1 MDQFERRF
9 KAYFTFHP
17 VTTVILIINT
27 IMALLVLFSGG
38 FTLENL
44 ISWGGLV
51 PPLVTELGHYYRILT
66 AMALHGSILH
76 VLMNGYVLY
85 YIGGHLERL
94 IGPKRY
100 AVVYVVSGVLSSLF
114 VVFFGQPNVVT
125 VGASGAIF
133 GVMGFLLV
141 LTFTKPTWF
150 PLSIAKSI
158 RNLALINLVITFLIP
173 NISILGHLGGII
185 GGALLALILTPD
197 EPEYLKRYIVENN
210 ERYYQ
215 A

>member
-38 FTLENL
+38 FTLQNL

-51 PPLVTELGHYYRILT
+51 PPLVTELGQYYRMLT

-100 AVVYVVSGVLSSLF
+100 AIVYLASGILSSLF

-133 GVMGFLLV
+133 GVMGFLLI
-141 LTFTKPTWF
+141 LTFRKPTWF
-150 PLSIAKSI
+150 PPSIAKSI
-158 RNLALINLVITFLIP
+158 KNLTLINLVITFLIP
-173 NISILGHLGGII
+173 NISILGHLGGIV
-185 GGALLALILTPD
+185 GGALLAFILTPD
-197 EPEYLKRYIVENN
+197 EPDYLKRYIIENN

>member
-38 FTLENL
+38 FTLQNL

-51 PPLVTELGHYYRILT
+51 PPLVTELGQFYRILT

-100 AVVYVVSGVLSSLF
+100 AIVYLASGILSSLF

-133 GVMGFLLV
+133 GVMGFLLI
-141 LTFTKPTWF
+141 LTFRKPTWF
-150 PLSIAKSI
+150 PPSIAKSI
-158 RNLALINLVITFLIP
+158 KNLTLINLVITFLIP
-173 NISILGHLGGII
+173 NISILGHLGGIV
-185 GGALLALILTPD
+185 GGALLAFILTPD
-197 EPEYLKRYIVENN
+197 EPDYLKRYIIENN

>member
-133 GVMGFLLV
+133 GVMGFLLI
-141 LTFTKPTWF
+141 LTFRKPTWF
-150 PLSIAKSI
+150 PPSIAKSI
-158 RNLALINLVITFLIP
+158 KNLTLINLVITFLIP
-173 NISILGHLGGII
+173 NISILGHLGGIV
-185 GGALLALILTPD
+185 GGALLAFILTPD
-197 EPEYLKRYIVENN
+197 EPDYLKRYIIENN

>member
-17 VTTVILIINT
+17 VTTVILIINLV
-27 IMALLVLFSGG
+27 MALLVLFSGG
-38 FTLENL
+38 FSLQNL
-44 ISWGGLV
+44 IAWGGLV
-51 PPLVTELGHYYRILT
+51 PPMVTELGDYYRILT

-76 VLMNGYVLY
+76 VLMNCYVLY

-100 AVVYVVSGVLSSLF
+100 ALVYLVSGILSSLF
-114 VVFFGQPNVVT
+114 VVFFGAPNVVT

-141 LTFTKPTWF
+141 LTFKKPAWF
-150 PLSIAKSI
+150 PPQIAKSI
-158 RNLALINLVITFLIP
+158 RSLTLINLVITFLIP
-173 NISILGHLGGII
+173 NISILGHLGGVIS
-185 GGALLALILTPD
+185 GALLALILTPE
-197 EPEYLKRYIVENN
+197 EPDYLKHYIVENN

>member
-1 MDQFERRF
+1 MDQFQSRF

-27 IMALLVLFSGG
+27 LMALLVLFSGG
-38 FTLENL
+38 FTLDNL

-76 VLMNGYVLY
+76 VLMNCYVLY

-100 AVVYVVSGVLSSLF
+100 AVVYLASGILSSLF

-133 GVMGFLLV
+133 GVMGFLLI
-141 LTFTKPTWF
+141 LTFRKPTWF
-150 PLSIAKSI
+150 PPSIAKSI
-158 RNLALINLVITFLIP
+158 RNLTLLNLVITFLIP
-173 NISILGHLGGII
+173 NISILGHLGGVI
-185 GGALLALILTPD
+185 GGALLALMLTPD
-197 EPEYLKRYIVENN
+197 EPDYLKRFIVENN